1 METPSRQGLSPRAPS
16 SARAPSSGGDA
27 LFRQR
32 LTPDID
38 EVIRQRKS
46 ELQKLKERNKVLKQ
60 SISTRKPTGGTP
72 PAELPAPDRLLLSPM
87 MRAEG
92 SIAPDSASAG
102 TPARHRAQVL
112 AAATAS
118 WMASHARPHSEGA
131 ALGSGEKENATVSP
145 YRRVMLQL
153 ETERERVAGVER
165 QLEAERERSGALERE
180 MSALAEQTRAQRH
193 ELEELRRRAL
203 HAADEKR
210 ETARLGRDLDSLEHE
225 KKELAKELR
234 LAQAEAQRKED
245 FERENRTL
253 TARNAELGQK
263 ITEVRPPR
271 ARPPRGRA
279 CPRRVFIE
287 IASRL
292 RARAPSARRARAR
305 REDARANRQ
314 RAVARRS
321 ALGDGAARGADA
333 RESRAEGAAQ
343 PRG

>member
-118 WMASHARPHSEGA
+118 WMASHC
-131 ALGSGEKENATVSP
+131 LLYTSP
-145 YRRVMLQL
+145 
-153 ETERERVAGVER
+153 
-165 QLEAERERSGALERE
+165 SP
-180 MSALAEQTRAQRH
+180 
-193 ELEELRRRAL
+193 
-203 HAADEKR
+203 
-210 ETARLGRDLDSLEHE
+210 RD
-225 KKELAKELR
+225 
-234 LAQAEAQRKED
+234 
-245 FERENRTL
+245 
-253 TARNAELGQK
+253 
-263 ITEVRPPR
+263 
-271 ARPPRGRA
+271 RG
-279 CPRRVFIE
+279 
-287 IASRL
+287 
-292 RARAPSARRARAR
+292 
-305 REDARANRQ
+305 
-314 RAVARRS
+314 
-321 ALGDGAARGADA
+321 
-333 RESRAEGAAQ
+333 
-343 PRG
+343 